1 MWRWF
6 REKRRQAVRSDE
18 AQAREPSSCCIP
30 ILKSLKFWTTSRLT
44 LTAQIPLNG
53 FVFSLYVKL
62 ANIQEEVGT
71 FIGVTIDS
79 NGPLENDRFKQLL
92 VTVTAF
98 CPITNMHV
106 KGQKGTR
113 TDILAGDISETLNWN
128 RSLGMFRLKLV
139 NEQEGVMSAQQYY
152 FRTLQ
157 FTAIRGNDLKNG
169 QANIH

>member
-1 MWRWF
+1 
-6 REKRRQAVRSDE
+6 
-18 AQAREPSSCCIP
+18 
-30 ILKSLKFWTTSRLT
+30 
-44 LTAQIPLNG
+44 
-53 FVFSLYVKL
+53 
-62 ANIQEEVGT
+62 
-71 FIGVTIDS
+71 
-79 NGPLENDRFKQLL
+79 
-92 VTVTAF
+92 
-98 CPITNMHV
+98 MHV